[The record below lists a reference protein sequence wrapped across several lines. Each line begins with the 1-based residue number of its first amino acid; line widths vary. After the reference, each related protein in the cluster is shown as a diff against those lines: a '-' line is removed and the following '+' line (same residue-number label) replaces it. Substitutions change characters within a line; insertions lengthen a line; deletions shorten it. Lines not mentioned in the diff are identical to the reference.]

1 MREINIIQVIAQ
13 LCSTEQRNELNF
25 KNAACCLVDC
35 ADIIG
40 HVYSDK

>member
-1 MREINIIQVIAQ
+1 MREINIIQAIAQ

-25 KNAACCLVDC
+25 KNSTCCLVDR
-35 ADIIG
+35 AGIIG